1 MRISRQRLSILIGSE
16 SAFSRSVLIGLG
28 IVGFFL
34 SFMYIRL
41 IPGQP
46 RLVSVAVSASA
57 ALLSVAVVVIFRHC
71 GLRDGWRRTHAVV
84 VVSGIVVASLVRSL
98 GTSLYVAWQPGGREL
113 DSNPLGRTIGALL
126 VTLVLGLV
134 MAAAA
139 QLSRERFDANTE
151 LLAEQANLRRLAESA
166 DAELVRSEVELRNRA
181 RELLEPSISEIR
193 ELISEDLSERD
204 ARRLSDRIN
213 AAVNDVVRPA
223 SREFARSPLFE
234 TGETVAELQAPV
246 SFLSD
251 RMDVTQAIRPGWL
264 LALYWGA
271 MVPAPLILGAQVSA
285 LARWFVFSVVFALV
299 LVGVKAVWPRRL
311 RTMPIALG
319 LGVLLVLYVI
329 VNLGFDRLGTSL
341 FGNISSS
348 AGWASNNSAG
358 WLIRVALAMLV
369 SILATLHVHGEQ
381 TRAILIEVNAQLE
394 ELISRIRRESWLMHR
409 SVSLAIHGPVQSV
422 FVSTAMRLSAADRSP
437 ETAVDARRRLEGALE
452 AISADQGDGV
462 SLELALEDL
471 QGLWNPLV
479 TISFEISEP
488 ARERLTEDNG
498 LRRCVI
504 EICREATSNAI
515 RHGHAKVIDIRVD
528 QADELIEIRVAD
540 DGEGVLGAS
549 LAGLGTEMF
558 DDTCLRW
565 RLDPLPHGGLE
576 LLAVLA

>member
-1 MRISRQRLSILIGSE
+1 MRISRERLSILVGSE
-16 SAFSRSVLIGLG
+16 RALSRSVLIGLG
-28 IVGFFL
+28 VVGFFL

-41 IPGQP
+41 IPGQS
-46 RLVSVAVSASA
+46 RLMSIAASAGA
-57 ALLSVAVVVIFRHC
+57 ALLAVAVLAIFRKC
-71 GLRDGWRRTHAVV
+71 GFRDGWRRTHSVV

-98 GTSLYVAWQPGGREL
+98 GTSVYVAWQSGNREL
-113 DSNPLGRTIGALL
+113 DSNPLGRTIGALV

-139 QLSRERFDANTE
+139 QLSRERFDANAE
-151 LLAEQANLRRLAESA
+151 LLAEQARLRKLAEFAA
-166 DAELVRSEVELRNRA
+166 DELVRSEAELRNRA
-181 RELLEPSISEIR
+181 RELLEPSIREIR
-193 ELISEDLSERD
+193 ELISEDLSEPD

-223 SREFARSPLFE
+223 SRELARSPLIDP
-234 TGETVAELQAPV
+234 GETVPELPAPV

-251 RMDVTQAIRPGWL
+251 RMDVTQAIKPGWL

-271 MVPAPLILGAQVSA
+271 MVPAPLILGAQVSV
-285 LARWFVFSVVFALV
+285 LVRWFVFSVGFALV

-319 LGVLLVLYVI
+319 LGVLLALYAI
-329 VNLGFDRLGTSL
+329 VNLGFDRLGSSL

-348 AGWASNNSAG
+348 AAWASSSSAG
-358 WLIRVALAMLV
+358 WFIRVALAMLV
-369 SILATLHVHGEQ
+369 SILATLHIHGELI
-381 TRAILIEVNAQLE
+381 RASLIEVNTQLE
-394 ELISRIRRESWLMHR
+394 VLISRIRRESWLMHR

-422 FVSTAMRLSAADRSP
+422 FVSTAMRLSAADSRP
-437 ETAVDARRRLEGALE
+437 EIIVDARLRLEGALE
-452 AISADQGDGV
+452 LITVEQGDGV

-479 TISFEISEP
+479 TISFQVSEP
-488 ARERLTEDNG
+488 AHERLAKDNG

-504 EICREATSNAI
+504 EICREGTSNAI
-515 RHGHAKVIDIRVD
+515 RHGHAKAIDIRVD
-528 QADELIEIRVAD
+528 LADDLIEIRVAD
-540 DGEGVLGAS
+540 DGEGVLGES

-565 RLDPLPHGGLE
+565 RLGPLQHGGSE
-576 LLAVLA
+576 LVAVLA

>member
-1 MRISRQRLSILIGSE
+1 
-16 SAFSRSVLIGLG
+16 
-28 IVGFFL
+28 
-34 SFMYIRL
+34 MYIRL

-285 LARWFVFSVVFALV
+285 LARWFVFSVVLALV

-528 QADELIEIRVAD
+528 LADDLIEIRVAD
-540 DGEGVLGAS
+540 DGEGALGPS

-565 RLDPLPHGGLE
+565 RLDPLPHGGSE
-576 LLAVLA
+576 LVAVLA